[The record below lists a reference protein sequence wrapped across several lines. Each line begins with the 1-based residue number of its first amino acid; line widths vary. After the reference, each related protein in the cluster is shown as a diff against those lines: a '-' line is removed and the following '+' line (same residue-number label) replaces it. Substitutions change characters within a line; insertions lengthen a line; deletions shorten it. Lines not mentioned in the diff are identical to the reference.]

1 MTFSRQLFSSNSLPK
16 TDSTELGSPLL
27 QSNLSLTESILPPS
41 AYSINERFEL
51 GDMANLFFNKLG
63 VVLYYIAI
71 IVYLY
76 GDMSIYLVT
85 VPKSLLNV
93 TCIIPHINT
102 SNSTNKDCYGVLPQ
116 IWLYRYVTR
125 PVA

>member
-1 MTFSRQLFSSNSLPK
+1 MTISRQLFSSNSLLK
-16 TDSTELGSPLL
+16 TNSTELESPLL
-27 QSNLSLTESILPPS
+27 QSSLTLTETSLSPS
-41 AYSINERFEL
+41 AYAINKRFEL

-63 VVLYYIAI
+63 IVLYYIAI

-93 TCIIPHINT
+93 TCIIPHTNT

-116 IWLYRYVTR
+116 IWLYR
-125 PVA
+125 